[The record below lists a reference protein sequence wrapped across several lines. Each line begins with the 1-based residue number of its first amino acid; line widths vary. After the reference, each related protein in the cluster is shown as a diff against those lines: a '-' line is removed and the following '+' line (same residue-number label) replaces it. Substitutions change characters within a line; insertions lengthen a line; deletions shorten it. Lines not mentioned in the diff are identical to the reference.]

1 VSLFDS
7 RLPWGWNLRRL
18 GCLLQDPQYA
28 LPNIPGTRAVLPPLL
43 RPTHPPAAPTAAP
56 AAPASP
62 RAVHG
67 CMCQELHHEV
77 LCFTRRQ
84 SCLTARH
91 FHPSSHPAATIF
103 SAPAPPRPSA
113 GVTSPS
119 CYFGMW
125 RSFFAFHKEDCD
137 LLSINYL
144 HMGAPKVGGARGD
157 ASLDSLEGQGQAA
170 PAAAQLSPPA
180 SLSPHVSFLAPYLPA
195 CPTSPTAG
203 VVLCVPQAQRA
214 I

>member
-1 VSLFDS
+1 
-7 RLPWGWNLRRL
+7 
-18 GCLLQDPQYA
+18 
-28 LPNIPGTRAVLPPLL
+28 
-43 RPTHPPAAPTAAP
+43 
-56 AAPASP
+56 
-62 RAVHG
+62 
-67 CMCQELHHEV
+67 
-77 LCFTRRQ
+77 
-84 SCLTARH
+84 
-91 FHPSSHPAATIF
+91 
-103 SAPAPPRPSA
+103 
-113 GVTSPS
+113 
-119 CYFGMW
+119 MW